1 MNRNVSQDWS
11 ERLIDTLPK
20 CEVFESDAALKDI
33 FADPRLSP
41 WREALPDAPT
51 RNKRL
56 AGTIEY
62 LWDKRDSAGN
72 PAFLLFLRVLSERD
86 PAQVCRHN
94 LTEMVDEIERPISI
108 SPRSTHTQQTIRFLP
123 EQSTVNIYD
132 AIFGVIGNALKIAT
146 TGYAELNL
154 SGKNLSSLPE
164 QIWALTELRVLN
176 LASNHLMTLPPEIQS
191 LKDLETLNLKGNKL
205 TTLPPEISHLSS
217 LRELDLSDN
226 ALTELPPEIGQFP
239 NLQHLN
245 LSDNPL
251 TVLPAEMAQLTALQ
265 TLDVRNTQLPIP
277 AELLAPS
284 SESLTPSLSPDIYN
298 RVQKALEVSKVFD
311 SKKVFRA
318 IFADERLSPW
328 RNSLP
333 EHPDVGRKIHQII
346 NTLFAEYNEQGENAL
361 SLLLRVLGDR
371 NTPTLRRELVA
382 LADEIEVKVSSTR
395 KAASLAPASV
405 ILDYYFRLQYEQHP
419 LNEAKMLLVG
429 QGGVGKTSLVN
440 RLVANTYR
448 EVEIKTE
455 GIAVRRWVVSVN
467 DEPIYLNIWDFGGQ
481 DIMHATHQF
490 FLTRRSL
497 YLLVLDARK
506 GEQES
511 NLEYWLQIVQSF
523 GGDSPVIV
531 VVNKTDEHFLE
542 LNRRGLRAKYPN
554 IRAFVETSCKSGAGI
569 GELRRCILRELE
581 DMEHIRSVWLKSWFE
596 VKNRLEQM
604 DRDYISYDDYIAI
617 CYEVGLAD
625 PEHQRRLI
633 AFLHDLGVVLNY
645 RDDPRLE
652 ETNIL
657 NPEWVTSAV
666 YKILNDRDLK
676 QAHGL
681 LTRRQLGNILDRR
694 YPRDK
699 YDFILGMMRK
709 FELCFPMDGGREE
722 RYLLP
727 DLLTRQEPVLDW
739 SDLDTCLNFHYHYS
753 VLPSSVISR
762 FIVRMYAY
770 IDNRQVWWT
779 GVLLHYPDHGN
790 QALVKADLVGQRVMV
805 SVRGNPSTRREFL
818 AVIRSHFD
826 HIHGTITGLTVTE
839 VVPIPGHPGAFE
851 EYAHLLMLERN
862 GEESFYPRGVEQ
874 RIAIQPLLDGIES
887 LTARGIAGLPPALIN
902 RLQRAFLATGYF
914 DDQDKLQDLFVDLRI
929 APWANVIPTRGDAQ
943 SRAQALISLLQSPQ
957 HALNGEYALALFIQV
972 VRDHL
977 DPENM
982 LRDELLKLTEE
993 VRRVL
998 REIV

>member
-1 MNRNVSQDWS
+1 MVDNDASPQQDI
-11 ERLIDTLPK
+11 EKVQPK
-20 CEVFESDAALKDI
+20 EE
-33 FADPRLSP
+33 
-41 WREALPDAPT
+41 
-51 RNKRL
+51 RNKHEQNSEEKPATEVNVESEYFTAEGGNVAFGGGNITNISVHLSSIDQARDYPGVTREL
-56 AGTIEY
+56 YQNIFGKVDHDVTSIEY
-62 LWDKRDSAGN
+62 TE
-72 PAFLLFLRVLSERD
+72 V
-86 PAQVCRHN
+86 N
-94 LTEMVDEIERPISI
+94 L
-108 SPRSTHTQQTIRFLP
+108 
-123 EQSTVNIYD
+123 
-132 AIFGVIGNALKIAT
+132 IGH
-146 TGYAELNL
+146 
-154 SGKNLSSLPE
+154 NLSSLPE
-164 QIWALTELRVLN
+164 QLMTLTNLRILN
-176 LASNHLMTLPPEIQS
+176 IASNHLMTLPPEIQNLSS
-191 LKDLETLNLKGNKL
+191 LEVMNLKGNKL
-205 TTLPPEISHLSS
+205 TTLPPEIAHLSL
-217 LRELDLSDN
+217 LRKLDLSDN
-226 ALTELPPEIGQFP
+226 ALTELPPEIGQLL

-245 LSDNPL
+245 LSNNPL
-251 TVLPAEMAQLTALQ
+251 TALPTEIARLTALQ
-265 TLDVRNTQLPIP
+265 SLDVRNTQLPIP
-277 AELLAPS
+277 VELLTPS
-284 SESLTPSLSPDIYN
+284 SESLTPTLSPDIYS

-328 RNSLP
+328 HNTLP
-333 EHPDVGRKIHQII
+333 EHPDVVEKMHQVIS
-346 NTLFAEYNEQGENAL
+346 TLFAEYNEQGENAL

-382 LADEIEVKVSSTR
+382 LADEIEAEVSSTR
-395 KAASLAPASV
+395 TIASLAPASV

-429 QGGVGKTSLVN
+429 QGGVGKTSLIN
-440 RLVANTYR
+440 RLVTDTYR
-448 EVEIKTE
+448 EGEIKTE

-481 DIMHATHQF
+481 EIMHATHQF
-490 FLTRRSL
+490 FLTCRSL

-511 NLEYWLQIVQSF
+511 NLEYWLQIIQSF
-523 GGDSPVIV
+523 GEDSPVIV

-554 IRAFVETSCKSGAGI
+554 IRAFVETSCKSGEGI
-569 GELRRCILRELE
+569 EELRRRILRELE
-581 DMEHIRSVWLKSWFE
+581 DMEHIRSIWLKSWFE

-604 DRDYISYDDYIAI
+604 DRDYISYDEYVTI
-617 CYEVGLAD
+617 CCDVGIAD
-625 PEHQRRLI
+625 PEHQRRLV

-666 YKILNDRDLK
+666 YKILNDRDLA

-699 YDFILGMMRK
+699 YDFVLGMMRK

-727 DLLTRQEPVLDW
+727 DLLTKQEPALDW
-739 SDLDTCLNFHYHYS
+739 YDLDTYLNFHYHYS

-762 FIVRMYAY
+762 FIVRMYAS
-770 IDNRQVWWT
+770 IDNRQVWRT

-790 QALVKADLVGQRVMV
+790 QALVKADLEGRRVTV

-818 AVIRSHFD
+818 AVIRGHFN
-826 HIHGTITGLTVTE
+826 HIHSTIAGLAVTE

-887 LTARGIAGLPPALIN
+887 LTARGITGLPPALIN
-902 RLQRAFLATGYF
+902 RLQRVFLASHCF
-914 DDQDKLQDLFVDLRI
+914 DDQDRLQDLFVDSRI
-929 APWANVIPTRGDAQ
+929 APWANVVPDRDDAR
-943 SRAQALISLLQSPQ
+943 SRVQALISLLQSPQ
-957 HALNGEYALALFIQV
+957 HAHSGECALVLFIQV
-972 VRDHL
+972 MRDHL
-977 DPENM
+977 DPEDM
-982 LRDELLKLTEE
+982 LRSELLKLIEE

-998 REIV
+998 REMA